1 MTYIG
6 SNVKVR
12 PMHYWSTKVLPLVY
26 DDSLSYYEVLAKV
39 TEKLNDVIE
48 IVNDKLDDYIRE
60 QLDNLFIN
68 AIYDASTETLI
79 LTLSIEES

>member
-1 MTYIG
+1 MGRIG

-12 PMHYWSTKVLPLVY
+12 PMHYWSNKVLPLVY

-39 TEKLNDVIE
+39 TEKLNDVIY
-48 IVNDKLDDYIRE
+48 IVNDRLDDYIRE

-79 LTLSIEES
+79 LTLGIAE